1 MSSPF
6 NEMNER
12 IELPLHQ
19 SILAD
24 LWRFFFRLLYFR
36 FACIYDI
43 FAAGVSLGM
52 WNEWI
57 LTTIPYLASD
67 NILEL
72 GHGTGILQ
80 VELQSKKKNVI
91 GIDASRQMG
100 QQAFTRLK
108 RHGCDPTLVTALAQY
123 LPFPDAYFH
132 QVVAT
137 FPSEFIIDGR
147 TLIEIHRVL
156 QPRGELVILPYAWI
170 TGQQW
175 YKRLA
180 AWLFRVTGQAPEWDE
195 KFNQPFEMMGFTISV
210 ERIVLG
216 SSNLP
221 LLFAT
226 RQEII

>member
-1 MSSPF
+1 
-6 NEMNER
+6 MNER
-12 IELPLHQ
+12 NELPLHQ

-24 LWRFFFRLLYFR
+24 LWRFFFRLLYYKL
-36 FACIYDI
+36 AWIYDI

-57 LTTIPYLASD
+57 LTTIPYLDGD
-67 NILEL
+67 NILEI

-80 VELQSKKKNVI
+80 VELQSKGKNVI

-108 RHGCDPTLVTALAQY
+108 RHGYNPTLVTALAQY
-123 LPFPDAYFH
+123 LPFPDTNFQ

-170 TGQQW
+170 TGHKW
-175 YKRLA
+175 YKRLV

-195 KFNQPFEMMGFTISV
+195 KFNQPYEMMGFTISV

-226 RQEII
+226 RQENNQKLL

>member
-1 MSSPF
+1 MT
-6 NEMNER
+6 EKED
-12 IELPLHQ
+12 LPLHQ

-36 FACIYDI
+36 FAWIYDI

-57 LTTIPYLASD
+57 LTTIPYLAGD
-67 NILEL
+67 KILEL

-80 VELQSKKKNVI
+80 VELQSKENTVI

-108 RHGCDPTLVTALAQY
+108 RHGYNPTLVTALAQY
-123 LPFPDAYFH
+123 LPFPDTYFQ
-132 QVVAT
+132 QVVTT

-147 TLIEIHRVL
+147 TLVEVHRVL

-170 TGQQW
+170 TGQKW
-175 YKRLA
+175 YERLA
-180 AWLFRVTGQAPEWDE
+180 AWQFRVTGQAPEWDE

-221 LLFAT
+221 LIFAT
-226 RQEII
+226 RLEKNKGKSE

>member
-1 MSSPF
+1 MT
-6 NEMNER
+6 EKED
-12 IELPLHQ
+12 LPLHQ

-36 FACIYDI
+36 FAWMYDI

-57 LTTIPYLASD
+57 LATLPFLASD
-67 NILEL
+67 KILEI

-80 VELQSKKKNVI
+80 VELQSKEKNVI

-108 RHGCDPTLVTALAQY
+108 HHGNNPTLVTALAQY
-123 LPFPDAYFH
+123 LPFPDTYFQ
-132 QVVAT
+132 QVVTT

-156 QPRGELVILPYAWI
+156 QPGGELVILPYAWI
-170 TGQQW
+170 TGQKW
-175 YKRLA
+175 YERLA
-180 AWLFRVTGQAPEWDE
+180 AWQFRVTGQAPEWDE

-210 ERIVLG
+210 KRIVLD

-221 LLFAT
+221 LIFAT
-226 RQEII
+226 RQEKNKGKLE

>member
-1 MSSPF
+1 MT
-6 NEMNER
+6 ER
-12 IELPLHQ
+12 VELPLHQ

-36 FACIYDI
+36 FAWMYDI

-57 LTTIPYLASD
+57 LTTIPYLTGD
-67 NILEL
+67 KILEI

-80 VELQSKKKNVI
+80 VELQSKEKNVI
-91 GIDASRQMG
+91 GIDASRQMS

-108 RHGCDPTLVTALAQY
+108 RHDYNPTLVTALAQY
-123 LPFPDAYFH
+123 LPFPDTYFQ
-132 QVVAT
+132 QVVTT

-147 TLIEIHRVL
+147 TLVEVHRVL

-170 TGQQW
+170 TGQKW
-175 YKRLA
+175 YERLA
-180 AWLFRVTGQAPEWDE
+180 AWQFRVTGQAPEWDE

-221 LLFAT
+221 ILFAT
-226 RQEII
+226 RQEK

>member
-1 MSSPF
+1 MT
-6 NEMNER
+6 ER
-12 IELPLHQ
+12 VELPLHQ

-36 FACIYDI
+36 FAWMYDI

-57 LTTIPYLASD
+57 LTTIPYLTGD
-67 NILEL
+67 KILEI

-80 VELQSKKKNVI
+80 VELQSKEKNVI
-91 GIDASRQMG
+91 GIDASRQMS

-108 RHGCDPTLVTALAQY
+108 RHDYNPTLVTALAQY
-123 LPFPDAYFH
+123 LPFPDTYFQ

-137 FPSEFIIDGR
+137 FPSEFIINGR
-147 TLIEIHRVL
+147 TLIEIDRVL

-170 TGQQW
+170 TGQKW
-175 YKRLA
+175 YERLA

-221 LLFAT
+221 ILFAT
-226 RQEII
+226 RQEK

>member
-1 MSSPF
+1 
-6 NEMNER
+6 MNER
-12 IELPLHQ
+12 EELPLNQ

-24 LWRFFFRLLYFR
+24 LWRLFFRLLYYR
-36 FACIYDI
+36 FAWIYDI
-43 FAAGVSLGM
+43 FATGISLGM

-57 LTTIPYLASD
+57 LTTIPYLDGD
-67 NILEL
+67 NILEI

-80 VELQSKKKNVI
+80 VELQSKGKNVI
-91 GIDASRQMG
+91 GIDASRQMS
-100 QQAFTRLK
+100 QPAFTRLK
-108 RHGCDPTLVTALAQY
+108 RHGYNPTLVTALAQY
-123 LPFPDAYFH
+123 LPFPDTNFQ

-137 FPSEFIIDGR
+137 FPAEFMIDGR

-170 TGQQW
+170 TGHKW

-210 ERIVLG
+210 EQIVLD

-221 LLFAT
+221 LLIAT
-226 RQEII
+226 RQENNKKMS

>member
-1 MSSPF
+1 MT
-6 NEMNER
+6 EKED
-12 IELPLHQ
+12 LPLHQ
-19 SILAD
+19 SVLAD

-36 FACIYDI
+36 FAWIYDI

-57 LTTIPYLASD
+57 LTTIPYLAGD
-67 NILEL
+67 KILEL

-80 VELQSKKKNVI
+80 VELQSKEKNVI

-108 RHGCDPTLVTALAQY
+108 RHGYNPTLVTALAQY
-123 LPFPDAYFH
+123 LPFPDTYFQ

-156 QPRGELVILPYAWI
+156 QPRGELIILPYAWI

-175 YKRLA
+175 HERLA

-195 KFNQPFEMMGFTISV
+195 KFNKPFEMMGFTISV

-216 SSNLP
+216 SSKLP

-226 RQEII
+226 KQTKIMGKSE

>member
-1 MSSPF
+1 MT
-6 NEMNER
+6 EKED
-12 IELPLHQ
+12 LPLHQ
-19 SILAD
+19 SVLAD

-36 FACIYDI
+36 FAWIYYI
-43 FAAGVSLGM
+43 YAAGVSLGM

-57 LTTIPYLASD
+57 LTTIPYLAGD
-67 NILEL
+67 KILEL

-80 VELQSKKKNVI
+80 VELQSKEKNVI

-108 RHGCDPTLVTALAQY
+108 RHGYNPTLITALAQY
-123 LPFPDAYFH
+123 LPFPDTYFQ

-156 QPRGELVILPYAWI
+156 QPRGELIILPYAWI

-175 YKRLA
+175 HERLA

-226 RQEII
+226 RQENNKKMS